1 MDQNIM
7 ILIIVAVAFSFVTLA
22 ILLMKL
28 PKRILL
34 VWSVFEGLIFFLL
47 ILWMYILPGQG

>member
-47 ILWMYILPGQG
+47 ILWMYILPGQS

>member
-1 MDQNIM
+1 M